1 MLDSTSPT
9 AITHYAATPSQLVHL
24 IDYATS
30 RVDFE
35 GKPKP
40 AMAVFVWGAPGIGK
54 TELVRT
60 VAKGRNSRLVALHL
74 PQYDPTDVKGIPV
87 RMDDGTIRWMPSS
100 YLPQQQTMFLN
111 NLTRANRGGTMQID
125 WAYAI
130 DLAFYVLDED
140 KNEIARYNDPCLD
153 NMGDATFEFTKTSNT
168 GWHIVFGHLPSEAAY
183 IRVED
188 KALVFLD
195 ELSAAEPSTQN
206 AALQLV
212 LEGRVGEY
220 DVPSSVP
227 VLAAGNRE
235 EDGAFVQTLS
245 HPLCNRF
252 EHITLIPDAE
262 EWIEWALFARVR
274 PEVIGFIKWDPSAI
288 FDYDPDNMT
297 NGQYGF
303 ATPRT
308 LKFLSDQYAPLSFFE
323 RMTNGNTDK
332 AEKLRMIKF
341 TGLIGAK
348 RASQFVGYVQ
358 IMHDMPSPEDIMA
371 GRVKELG
378 NVERSKSFGLLYA
391 LIYNLENAY
400 LKHYD
405 PEQSPSAQSPDWD
418 RIRDNVINFINASF
432 DSESA
437 AWALTV
443 LVTKTKLNIVSLRS
457 PAFLNFSQKHVQV
470 FSTVSGGR
478 K

>member
-1 MLDSTSPT
+1 MLDSTATT
-9 AITHYAATPSQLVHL
+9 AAPQYAATPSQLVHL

-30 RVDFE
+30 RVNFE

-60 VAKGRNSRLVALHL
+60 VALGRKSRLVALHL

-100 YLPQQQTMFLN
+100 YLPQQKIDFLN
-111 NLTRANRGGTMQID
+111 NLVRETRKGGMTLD
-125 WAYAI
+125 WPYAT
-130 DLAFYVLDED
+130 DVAFYVLDAD

-153 NMGDATFEFTKTSNT
+153 DMGDVEVSIKKTSNT
-168 GWHIVFGHLPSEAAY
+168 GWYIEYSNLPANAAY
-183 IRVED
+183 VRAED
-188 KALVFLD
+188 KAIVFLD

-220 DVPSSVP
+220 DVPVSVP

-252 EHITLIPDAE
+252 EHITLIPDAD

-288 FDYDPDNMT
+288 FDYNPDNMT

-303 ATPRT
+303 STPRT
-308 LKFLSDQYAPLSFFE
+308 LKFLSDQYAPLEHFQ
-323 RMTNGNTDK
+323 RMVNGDTDK

-341 TGLIGAK
+341 MGLIGSK

-358 IMHDMPSPEDIMA
+358 VMHDMPSPEDIMA

-378 NVERSKSFGLLYA
+378 DVERSKSFGLLYA

-405 PEQSPSAQSPDWD
+405 PEQSPSAQSPDWE

-457 PAFLNFSQKHVQV
+457 QAFLNFSQKHVQV
-470 FSTVSGGR
+470 FSQVSGGR